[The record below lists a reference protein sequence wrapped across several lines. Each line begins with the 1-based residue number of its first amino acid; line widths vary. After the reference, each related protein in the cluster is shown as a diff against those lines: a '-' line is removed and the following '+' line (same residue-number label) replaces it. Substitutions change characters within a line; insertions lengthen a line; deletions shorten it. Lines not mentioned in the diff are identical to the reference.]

1 MLLKP
6 MFTLAE
12 PTPLPCTLLG
22 MPCPDIERAGALAH
36 ANAWEVCLSPCGAVP
51 RNLLASG
58 CFHVAFVHAKAD
70 LPDAEA
76 PRLHRRFRLVK
87 IAIRVEHEG
96 ALAA

>member
-1 MLLKP
+1 
-6 MFTLAE
+6 MFTLAKSA
-12 PTPLPCTLLG
+12 LMPCTLLG
-22 MPCPDIERAGALAH
+22 MPCPDIERAGAWAH
-36 ANAWEVCLSPCGAVP
+36 ANACEVFRSPCGAVP

-70 LPDAEA
+70 LPDAET

-87 IAIRVEHEG
+87 IATRVEHEG